1 MHSGLVHIKK
11 VGVVTTYG
19 APQHLVQHAGDS
31 ARRFIR
37 YSLLP
42 MFSPDCLIDWNGLYS
57 MDQATELERKSFL
70 KEVRENC
77 KDF

>member
-1 MHSGLVHIKK
+1 MRSGLSHIKK
-11 VGVVTTYG
+11 IGVVTTYG

-42 MFSPDCLIDWNGLYS
+42 MFSPGCLVDWNGLYA
-57 MDQATELERKSFL
+57 MDQATELEKKKFL
-70 KEVRENC
+70 LEVKENC
-77 KDF
+77 KHF